1 MTRNMT
7 AKRRSPVSKL
17 AIRRAQPDPCSGWW
31 LVAQWRLQRTCTL
44 AVLSSC
50 LRHLPSRL
58 SSCLRHLLL
67 RSHRPL
73 AHRLS
78 SLRRIVPPQP
88 PWQIGSRTA
97 AWSPNCTHTSHYPAC
112 TLTSYLSPHTV
123 MDRCTGGLETCGRA
137 RGNPPDP
144 CEHQTPPA
152 VFMPPGDISPPALPD
167 SGAHQIQIRPSRQIC
182 FRRDRGLGFVGLGCG
197 PL

>member
-1 MTRNMT
+1 MT

-31 LVAQWRLQRTCTL
+31 LVEQWAPAHLHPSR
-44 AVLSSC
+44 LSSC

-67 RSHRPL
+67 RSRRPL

-112 TLTSYLSPHTV
+112 TLTSYLSPHTF

-137 RGNPPDP
+137 RGNP
-144 CEHQTPPA
+144 CLLYT
-152 VFMPPGDISPPALPD
+152 SPSP
-167 SGAHQIQIRPSRQIC
+167 
-182 FRRDRGLGFVGLGCG
+182 RDRTRSRM
-197 PL
+197 PSSA